1 MSAARE
7 QILAGIR
14 KSLGRGK
21 LEGAAAEAVEA
32 RLKGHERILVPKR
45 SDGDQAH
52 KIGLFVEM
60 AEAVSCTVDRLDSLE
75 SVPERLAD
83 YLRRENLPAR
93 IKQSPALE
101 DTVIPWEKAPAL
113 EITSGAAVN
122 EDAVGLTPAHAGIA
136 ETGTLMLHSSAET
149 PTSLHF
155 VPDTHVVLLRE
166 SQIVGAYE
174 DAWDMLRQKLGLKP
188 GASVPRTVNLVTGP
202 SRTGDVEQ
210 IIQLGAHGPRR
221 LHIMLVKD

>member
-1 MSAARE
+1 MRGE
-7 QILAGIR
+7 GGERRAGSR
-14 KSLGRGK
+14 KSRGRGPR
-21 LEGAAAEAVEA
+21 EGAAAGAVEGGLEGQA
-32 RLKGHERILVPKR
+32 RILVPKR
-45 SDGDQAH
+45 ADGDQAH

-60 AEAVSCTVDRLDSLE
+60 AEGVSCTVDRLDSLE

-93 IKQSPALE
+93 IKQSPGLE
-101 DTVIPWEKAPAL
+101 DSVIPWEKAPAL

-149 PTSLHF
+149 PTTLHF

-174 DAWDMLRQKLGLKP
+174 DAWDLLRQKLGLEP